1 MNAADEDRRQAVR
14 DAAAVWQRHL
24 VDLGGRNSLLWQ
36 RTDDTVELDLTTA
49 HPAGVAKLLS
59 GRSVLLSQIVRSEHA
74 YAEAYEKALAIR
86 DLSRELLEERGILSC
101 FLALGRATW
110 QMSGDAVPAAP
121 ILLRQCDIHFGGRGG
136 DDLVLEVSR
145 TVELNSA
152 LSTYFAS
159 RGINIDHEYVTAS
172 SAGPHGFDP
181 APTYAMMR
189 RAGASI
195 PGFRI
200 DERLVVSTFS
210 YAKLSMVRDVAEQA
224 PRLHTRTRCGAWDD
238 WARCTG
244 QALPPTPADSP
255 CSARNA
261 SSVGRS
267 RDNAQPMVPAMN
279 STSRTTPATP
289 TEATVDA
296 LVARAADAEH
306 PVVGRPVDVL
316 QTVIRPGQPQ
326 DRTLLGSRRAAC

>member
-36 RTDDTVELDLTTA
+36 RTDDSVELDLTTA

-86 DLSRELLEERGILSC
+86 DLSRELLEERGILSY

-110 QMSGDAVPAAP
+110 QMNGDAVPAAP

-159 RGINIDHEYVTAS
+159 RGIRLIDFKLEFGKTHDDQLVLADEISPDTCRFWDMETGEKLDKDRFRRDLGGVEEAYAEMLRRVT
-172 SAGPHGFDP
+172 
-181 APTYAMMR
+181 R
-189 RAGASI
+189 
-195 PGFRI
+195 
-200 DERLVVSTFS
+200 EV
-210 YAKLSMVRDVAEQA
+210 
-224 PRLHTRTRCGAWDD
+224 
-238 WARCTG
+238 
-244 QALPPTPADSP
+244 
-255 CSARNA
+255 
-261 SSVGRS
+261 
-267 RDNAQPMVPAMN
+267 
-279 STSRTTPATP
+279 
-289 TEATVDA
+289 
-296 LVARAADAEH
+296 
-306 PVVGRPVDVL
+306 
-316 QTVIRPGQPQ
+316 
-326 DRTLLGSRRAAC
+326 